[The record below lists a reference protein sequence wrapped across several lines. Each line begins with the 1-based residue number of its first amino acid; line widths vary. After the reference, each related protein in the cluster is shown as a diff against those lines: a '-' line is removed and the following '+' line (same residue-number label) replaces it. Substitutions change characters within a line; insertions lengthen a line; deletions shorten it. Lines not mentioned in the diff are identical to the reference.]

1 MDWDKAKNYTIISL
15 IILNILLLSLNL
27 FNLRKNMLTNTQ
39 KKDITQVLENNS
51 IYLDCDIPDK
61 FQPMPSLSMD
71 MYEFDQIK
79 MQKLF
84 FSDMSKVVRTN
95 NKDEVIFKQDNNQLI
110 LMNNTFKYTGII
122 NEINEEKEAKS
133 VSNTYIHNLSSVLG
147 NYDLYNEKRISNGY
161 SFEYFQRYNR
171 YNIFIN
177 KAVVNIYKN
186 NIEITGV
193 YYKLNENNINNS
205 EIISADE
212 ALFSAMWVIK
222 QEYNTKAL
230 INDIDL
236 GYYYNNSLNNKSIV
250 AVPSYRLVMSDNS
263 VFYINGYSGLVEQE

>member
-147 NYDLYNEKRISNGY
+147 SYDLYNEKRISNGY